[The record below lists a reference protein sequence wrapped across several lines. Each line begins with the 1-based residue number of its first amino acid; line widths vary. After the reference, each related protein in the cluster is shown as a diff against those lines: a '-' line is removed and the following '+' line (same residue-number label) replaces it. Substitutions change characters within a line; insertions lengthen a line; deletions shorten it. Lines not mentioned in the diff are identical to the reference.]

1 MRQRE
6 FQMPTEY
13 ALKFVTRFKVITAI
27 GCTVLGAC
35 VGFSLFKFLYA
46 YQATAILFYS
56 PTALNFL
63 HEDGAGLLNP
73 VGPGFAAERVVTPAF
88 AYEVARE
95 LSDDE
100 LIASLPARQYG
111 GSGALSAR
119 VNAAANALEMRVVAP
134 DADRAL
140 AGVKAVTKTV
150 LSQDTESIQPQLEIL
165 KSNLA
170 RLQSTQERAQDV
182 GVYLSGKIKSLAE
195 NDHSQTSNGDMTLP
209 VAFLSDTVA
218 KNIIELGSEILRMN
232 SRILVVR
239 QIPPHVVSIAL
250 TKNTIDSPAKA
261 GSIGGLIGLCM
272 AIFGL
277 AFIPRTKNKGPE

>member
-1 MRQRE
+1 ML
-6 FQMPTEY
+6 TEK
-13 ALKFVTRFKVITAI
+13 ALNFVIRFKVAAAI
-27 GCTVLGAC
+27 GCAVLGAF
-35 VGFSLFKFLYA
+35 VGISLFNLLYA

-56 PTALNFL
+56 PTALSFL
-63 HEDGAGLLNP
+63 HEDGAGLLSP
-73 VGPGFAAERVVTPAF
+73 VGPGYAAERVLTPEF
-88 AYEVARE
+88 AYEVAKE
-95 LSDDE
+95 LNDDA

-111 GSGALSAR
+111 GGGALSAR
-119 VNAAANALEMRVVAP
+119 VNTAANALEMRVVAP

-140 AGVKAVTKTV
+140 VGIKAVTKTV

-165 KSNLA
+165 QSNLA
-170 RLQSTQERAQDV
+170 RLQSTQERAKDL

-195 NDHSQTSNGDMTLP
+195 NERTQTPNGDMTLP

-218 KNIIELGSEILRMN
+218 KDIIELGSEILRMN

-239 QIPPHVVSIAL
+239 QVPPHVVSIAL

-261 GSIGGLIGLCM
+261 GFIGGLVGLCI

-277 AFIPRTKNKGPE
+277 AFVRKEQTPNEPTKAL